1 MVTNIS
7 KMIPAR
13 KEINLKKVESESSDS
28 TANSTANSTEKSA
41 KNETKSGEKNQ
52 T

>member
-13 KEINLKKVESESSDS
+13 KEINLKKVESESSDAES
-28 TANSTANSTEKSA
+28 NST
-41 KNETKSGEKNQ
+41 KNETKSGDKNQ